1 MQHQD
6 FNLKFKLI
14 FYQMGG
20 SCLKEKKHIKCGHFL
35 KREGILMVAGMAKI
49 PLLVGTFAFYM
60 ERLPWIKLFFGLKF
74 FPNLQVFSLKL
85 IVPKRYPLM
94 PQFPRCKNGK
104 VLSDKL
110 ISYYKSC
117 HPTLAST
124 HTKYN
129 YKMTKAS
136 ILHNLCWE
144 VSPES
149 PCLIF
154 HCKIYPPW

>member
-1 MQHQD
+1 
-6 FNLKFKLI
+6 
-14 FYQMGG
+14 MGG

-104 VLSDKL
+104 KYFQIN
-110 ISYYKSC
+110 ISYYKFC
-117 HPTLAST
+117 HPTLTST
-124 HTKYN
+124 QTKYN
-129 YKMTKAS
+129 YKIKKALYIAQSSLRSLAMTP
-136 ILHNLCWE
+136 LHNIALQNI
-144 VSPES
+144 SP
-149 PCLIF
+149 LI
-154 HCKIYPPW
+154 KIHVFEILDN